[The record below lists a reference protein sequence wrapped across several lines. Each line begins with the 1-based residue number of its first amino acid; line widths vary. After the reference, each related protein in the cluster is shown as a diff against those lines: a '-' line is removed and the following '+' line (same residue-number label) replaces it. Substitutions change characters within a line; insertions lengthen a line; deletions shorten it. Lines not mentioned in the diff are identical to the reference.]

1 MGRLQMTVSNEWIRN
16 FIREELV
23 TIVIAL
29 DRRSIDEVTDKLVE
43 VLEQQHLTMVPTYLC
58 DEMYDVQKKLS
69 ADLTYRDANLLYT
82 SALVNYSNRKS
93 VSKKEDEQIGSFW

>member
-1 MGRLQMTVSNEWIRN
+1 MTVSNEWIRN

-43 VLEQQHLTMVPTYLC
+43 VLE
-58 DEMYDVQKKLS
+58 
-69 ADLTYRDANLLYT
+69 
-82 SALVNYSNRKS
+82 
-93 VSKKEDEQIGSFW
+93 

>member
-1 MGRLQMTVSNEWIRN
+1 
-16 FIREELV
+16 
-23 TIVIAL
+23 
-29 DRRSIDEVTDKLVE
+29 
-43 VLEQQHLTMVPTYLC
+43 MVPTYLC
-58 DEMYDVQKKLS
+58 DEMYDVQKKIS